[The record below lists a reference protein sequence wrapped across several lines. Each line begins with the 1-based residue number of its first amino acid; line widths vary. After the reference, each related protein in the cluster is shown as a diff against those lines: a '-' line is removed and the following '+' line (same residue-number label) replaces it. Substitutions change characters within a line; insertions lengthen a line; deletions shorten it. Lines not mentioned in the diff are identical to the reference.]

1 MQEELNEFIER
12 ALHEDVRDGDH
23 TSLACIPR
31 DAIGKAHLLVKEN
44 GILAGMDLAQAYLPK
59 SR

>member
-1 MQEELNEFIER
+1 MQEELNQFIER

-23 TSLACIPR
+23 TSIACIP
-31 DAIGKAHLLVKEN
+31 ANAKGKAHLLVKEKWN
-44 GILAGMDLAQAYLPK
+44 FGRYRISSPDLPK